1 MGRREGVSRR
11 PGDMIGS
18 APCERMWPCGEPRL
32 MNECVR
38 FREELSIPS
47 PFSVHAHSPN
57 GLRADAQA
65 KRRRNSARLE
75 NVTTRPSPAKK
86 KHATSGCLPANEVLP
101 WLRSI
106 AMFKSPTDVERA
118 KRDQDADSAR
128 IHAAIEAA
136 EKTIAALA
144 ARQLDPDE
152 VRKEWSAIRDRTI
165 LAIGNVR
172 NNLKQRA
179 SSAKQTERWMA
190 EKWLREVNDGRILR
204 EFTAELQK
212 VPTRSLLD
220 YLRYLIQFGDLARI
234 QSVNAVFA
242 ARADNQ
248 RYKTSFD
255 TMLGQ
260 FTLSKCGITGAYIA
274 KIYDLA
280 EMVDVRI
287 ANLFSAPC
295 MTKRPPSPLSEP
307 LPRIEGPSIN
317 PRHVDVSL
325 PSESGG
331 EPRPVSW

>member
-1 MGRREGVSRR
+1 
-11 PGDMIGS
+11 
-18 APCERMWPCGEPRL
+18 
-32 MNECVR
+32 
-38 FREELSIPS
+38 
-47 PFSVHAHSPN
+47 
-57 GLRADAQA
+57 
-65 KRRRNSARLE
+65 
-75 NVTTRPSPAKK
+75 
-86 KHATSGCLPANEVLP
+86 
-101 WLRSI
+101 
-106 AMFKSPTDVERA
+106 MFKGPTDVERA
-118 KRDQDADSAR
+118 ERDQDADSAR

-136 EKTIAALA
+136 EKAIAALA
-144 ARQLDPDE
+144 AQQLDPDE
-152 VRKEWSAIRDRTI
+152 ARKEWSAIRDRTI

-179 SSAKQTERWMA
+179 NSAKQTERWMV

-255 TMLGQ
+255 KMLGQ

-287 ANLFSAPC
+287 ANLFS
-295 MTKRPPSPLSEP
+295 MTKRRPSLPLSEP
-307 LPRIEGPSIN
+307 LPRIEGPSIGALQ
-317 PRHVDVSL
+317 VDASVMIRPGSSAPSEARPWPETKGAEPLMKETPISCVVEGVTLAGTWSVTDGTVTVRTGFGSKTAQLGNSL
-325 PSESGG
+325 PETLALIMLRGLYEDRQRGFSSTRPE
-331 EPRPVSW
+331 RPVG